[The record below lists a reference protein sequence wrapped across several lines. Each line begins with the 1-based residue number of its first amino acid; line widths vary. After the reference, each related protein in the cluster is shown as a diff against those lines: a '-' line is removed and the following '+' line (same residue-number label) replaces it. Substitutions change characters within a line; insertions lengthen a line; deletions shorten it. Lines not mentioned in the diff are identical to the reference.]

1 MDFYELLKKPSIFY
15 LFDQFQC
22 RQRAI
27 VNYRYCIRHILL
39 DPEAPYIQCQHQRK
53 PKSTFFVVSPII
65 ECLVFLRIYPGKFI
79 TGYSKVQ

>member
-1 MDFYELLKKPSIFY
+1 MDFVKKQIFFIIFY
-15 LFDQFQC
+15 SVDQLQC

-53 PKSTFFVVSPII
+53 PKSAFFIVCQKWNKS
-65 ECLVFLRIYPGKFI
+65 LQ
-79 TGYSKVQ
+79 TH